1 MQVRSKGETKL
12 SWTGRPLS
20 GAGVKGIRLL
30 VMDVDGVLTKGEI
43 AIASDGTE
51 MRLFNSQDGV
61 GLMVA
66 NVAGLQTALITGRAT
81 EAVRKRAE
89 EVHITH
95 LVMGTFSKLS
105 PLLELCQKLNLPTE
119 AVAYVGDDVPDI
131 PPMKKVG
138 FAIAVA
144 NAVDEVKRVAH
155 YITERRGGE
164 GAVREVIELIL
175 KAQGKWESSVAK
187 FVGDDEWHRL

>member
-1 MQVRSKGETKL
+1 MP
-12 SWTGRPLS
+12 WTGRPLV
-20 GAGVKGIRLL
+20 GLGLKGVKLL
-30 VMDVDGVLTKGEI
+30 VMDVDGVLTRGEI
-43 AIASDGTE
+43 VLLSDGTE

-66 NVAGLQTALITGRAT
+66 HLAGLQTALITGRAT

-89 EVHITH
+89 EVRIAHI
-95 LVMGTFSKLS
+95 VMGTFTKWQ
-105 PLLELCQKLNLPTE
+105 PLLELCQKLNISPD
-119 AVAYVGDDVPDI
+119 AVAYIGDDVPDI

-138 FAIAVA
+138 FAVAVA

-164 GAVREVIELIL
+164 GAVREVVELIL
-175 KAQGKWESSVAK
+175 KAQGKWEK
-187 FVGDDEWHRL
+187 TVGEFIGAPDWARPVK